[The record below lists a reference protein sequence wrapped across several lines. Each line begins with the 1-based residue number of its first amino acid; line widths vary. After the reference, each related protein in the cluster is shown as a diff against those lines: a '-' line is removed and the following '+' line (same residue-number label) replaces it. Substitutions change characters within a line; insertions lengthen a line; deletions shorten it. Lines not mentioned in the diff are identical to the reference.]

1 MSEKL
6 LSQEFEEL
14 WQLPKPKL
22 SFEFFPPKSEEME
35 ARLWETVKAVEPLNP
50 QFVSVTYGAGGSTR
64 EKTHQTVVRILEE
77 TKLKPAA
84 HLTCVGHSRE
94 EIIDI
99 ATNYE
104 EYGIKH
110 IVALRGDPPGGGKYV
125 PHPEGYEYTI
135 DMIEDLKKIYDF
147 EISVAAFPETHP
159 EAKSEQDDLQY
170 LKAKIDAGATRAIT
184 QYFFDPE
191 KYLQFLDKSRKI
203 GINVPIVPGI
213 LLVANYAQMI
223 KFSIMCSAT
232 VPNWV
237 RNLLDGT
244 DERPESRGMI
254 GAFIAAEICR
264 KLRAEGVDQFH
275 FYTLNRP
282 SMAVSVA
289 RILGVK

>member
-1 MSEKL
+1 MSKKY
-6 LSQEFEEL
+6 LSEEIEAL
-14 WQLPKPKL
+14 WNLPKPKL

-35 ARLWETVKAVEPLNP
+35 QRLWETVKAVEPLHP
-50 QFVSVTYGAGGSTR
+50 EFVSVTYGAGGSTR

-77 TKLKPAA
+77 TSLKPAA
-84 HLTCVGHSRE
+84 HLTCVGHTKA
-94 EIIDI
+94 EIKEI

-104 EYGIKH
+104 ENGIKH
-110 IVALRGDPPGGGKYV
+110 IVALRGDSPDGGKYV
-125 PHPEGYEYTI
+125 PHPQGYNFTI

-159 EAKSEQDDLQY
+159 EAKSEKEDLKY
-170 LKAKIDAGATRAIT
+170 LKAKFDAGATRAIT

-191 KYLQFLDKSRKI
+191 KYLQFLDKARKI
-203 GINVPIVPGI
+203 GISGQIVPGI
-213 LLVANYAQMI
+213 LLVANYSQMI
-223 KFSIMCSAT
+223 KFSIMCNAT

-244 DERPESRGMI
+244 DDRPEVRGMI
-254 GAFIAAEICR
+254 GTYITARICNR
-264 KLRAEGVDQFH
+264 LRTEGVDQFH

-282 SMAVSVA
+282 SMAVGIA